1 MRTHWTEY
9 AADGSCLGLFMVSAA
24 GFASL
29 LQHPASPVAA
39 WLSSQALSPTLQRLP
54 MGLAMGVTAIA
65 IIYSPLGRRSGAHMN
80 PAVTLTFAILR
91 KVTWRDAAGYMVGQF
106 VGAAVGLF
114 AAVWLFRSAPGDPSV
129 NYVATAPGPAGVWV
143 AFFAELVIAFLMMTT
158 VLTLSST
165 TRTAPYTGLAAG
177 LLVSIFITVEAPF
190 SGMSMNPARTL
201 ASNVP
206 ASLVSTLW
214 IYFTAPVAG
223 MLAAGGRFAW
233 QKGRVPCAK
242 LYHVDSVRCIFCG
255 HDPAVASTQSCL
267 VTPRYDE

>member
-1 MRTHWTEY
+1 
-9 AADGSCLGLFMVSAA
+9 
-24 GFASL
+24 
-29 LQHPASPVAA
+29 
-39 WLSSQALSPTLQRLP
+39 
-54 MGLAMGVTAIA
+54 MGL
-65 IIYSPLGRRSGAHMN
+65 L
-80 PAVTLTFAILR
+80 L
-91 KVTWRDAAGYMVGQF
+91 
-106 VGAAVGLF
+106 
-114 AAVWLFRSAPGDPSV
+114 
-129 NYVATAPGPAGVWV
+129 VWV

-233 QKGRVPCAK
+233 QKGCVPCAK

-267 VTPRYDE
+267 VTTSESHT